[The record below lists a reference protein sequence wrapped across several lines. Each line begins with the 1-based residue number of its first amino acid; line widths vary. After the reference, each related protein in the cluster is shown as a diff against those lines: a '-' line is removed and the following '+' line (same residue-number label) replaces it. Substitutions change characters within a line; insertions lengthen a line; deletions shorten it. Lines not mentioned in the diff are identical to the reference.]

1 MDIRKKVVTRVIV
14 QYQSLLSGKVVETP
28 SLEVFDI

>member
-1 MDIRKKVVTRVIV
+1 MDIRIKDFTRVIV
-14 QYQSLLSGKVVETP
+14 QYQSMLSSTVVETP

>member
-14 QYQSLLSGKVVETP
+14 QYQSLLSSKVVETP